1 MTNAQLSRENDHVE
15 TSRSLHRPS
24 LYGGLALMALWF
36 AYAIF
41 LILSSFE
48 LPDGGEAL
56 SLLAVGGV
64 MFALGWAA
72 VRIGSHLMNRLHRC
86 IVSGW

>member
-1 MTNAQLSRENDHVE
+1 MTDTQPSRENHPLE
-15 TSRSLHRPS
+15 ASRSLHRPS
-24 LYGGLALMALWF
+24 LYGGLALLILWF

-41 LILSSFE
+41 LIASSLE

-72 VRIGSHLMNRLHRC
+72 VRIGAHLMNRLHRR
-86 IVSGW
+86 IVSG